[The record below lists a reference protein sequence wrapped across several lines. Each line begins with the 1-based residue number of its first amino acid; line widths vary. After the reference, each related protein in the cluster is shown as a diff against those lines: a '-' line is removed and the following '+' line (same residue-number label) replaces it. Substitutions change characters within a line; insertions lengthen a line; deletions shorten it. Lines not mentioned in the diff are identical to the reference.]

1 MTDITKLPSP
11 RPAAPQKPADPR
23 IAAKARELE
32 GVLLG
37 QFVQLMFQGIH
48 DGGTLGGG
56 SAEGQW
62 QDLLAQEYGKAIA
75 NNGGIGLA
83 VQIERE
89 LQAAT
94 ANGQPRLPATSQ
106 GSGTKHDD

>member
-1 MTDITKLPSP
+1 MTGATKLPSP
-11 RPAAPQKPADPR
+11 RPAASQKPADPR

-48 DGGTLGGG
+48 EGGTLGGG
-56 SAEGQW
+56 SAESQW
-62 QDLLAQEYGKAIA
+62 KDLLAQEYGKAIA
-75 NNGGIGLA
+75 NSGGIGLA

-94 ANGQPRLPATSQ
+94 ANGRPHLPATPR
-106 GSGTKHDD
+106 GNGAKHDD